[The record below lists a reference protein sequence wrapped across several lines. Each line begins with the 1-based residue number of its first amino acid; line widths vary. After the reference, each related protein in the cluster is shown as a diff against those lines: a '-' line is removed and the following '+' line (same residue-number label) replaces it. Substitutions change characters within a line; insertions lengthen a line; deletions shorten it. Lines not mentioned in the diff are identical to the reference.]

1 MTNSSS
7 TVSHWLQNDCE
18 STFDLKE
25 VLSTSVAGQDVLQ
38 KYESKIHLN
47 EQDQSVISRI
57 IVDYFIL
64 KNIKMQP
71 SHMLMVSKSI
81 VALFPTE
88 VGATYYI
95 PRQNK
100 KKPSGKIFDR
110 YFNSMYKRKPLKT
123 PTKKIRLETVD
134 AVQDECNRVELNNN
148 KKFLIHNQPSN
159 LLDIWKETGELRM
172 KEQRENLST
181 IFDNWPRYKDPIGCD
196 LINVDF
202 AWFFPGK
209 ENNLF
214 NKIAQLEADMCVL
227 IFPTHIKDKL
237 NLNYFE
243 KMKEKNLQT
252 GAYASKPIFCI
263 VFKNQ

>member
-1 MTNSSS
+1 M
-7 TVSHWLQNDCE
+7 
-18 STFDLKE
+18 
-25 VLSTSVAGQDVLQ
+25 
-38 KYESKIHLN
+38 
-47 EQDQSVISRI
+47 
-57 IVDYFIL
+57 
-64 KNIKMQP
+64 
-71 SHMLMVSKSI
+71 
-81 VALFPTE
+81 
-88 VGATYYI
+88 
-95 PRQNK
+95 
-100 KKPSGKIFDR
+100 
-110 YFNSMYKRKPLKT
+110 
-123 PTKKIRLETVD
+123 LETVD

-202 AWFFPGK
+202 AWLFPGK

-243 KMKEKNLQT
+243 KMKEKKLQT
-252 GAYASKPIFCI
+252 GAYASNPIFCI

>member
-71 SHMLMVSKSI
+71 SHMLMVSMPI

-100 KKPSGKIFDR
+100 KKTI
-110 YFNSMYKRKPLKT
+110 RKN
-123 PTKKIRLETVD
+123 I
-134 AVQDECNRVELNNN
+134 
-148 KKFLIHNQPSN
+148 
-159 LLDIWKETGELRM
+159 
-172 KEQRENLST
+172 
-181 IFDNWPRYKDPIGCD
+181 
-196 LINVDF
+196 
-202 AWFFPGK
+202 
-209 ENNLF
+209 
-214 NKIAQLEADMCVL
+214 
-227 IFPTHIKDKL
+227 
-237 NLNYFE
+237 
-243 KMKEKNLQT
+243 
-252 GAYASKPIFCI
+252 
-263 VFKNQ
+263 